1 MVTDAAWSAL
11 EAWLSD
17 VAMAGLER
25 KSSGPL
31 AAHSIRMGRTARA
44 AGKDDVT
51 VFGCYGHDVLEDTSI
66 THAELMAEALTIFSE
81 CQETE
86 ALAAVKLCVE
96 CCYTEE
102 EYKMERKRRKAVASV
117 RWIGSS
123 DPRVWDV
130 KLFDIQDNRA
140 DVVSAEFTREYRSW
154 TDPLHDGLMANV
166 ARAISN
172 RIDS

>member
-1 MVTDAAWSAL
+1 MVTETVWGAL

-31 AAHSIRMGRTARA
+31 AAHSIRMGRAARA

-66 THAELMAEALTIFSE
+66 TPTELMAEALTIFSE
-81 CQETE
+81 RQEAE

-102 EYKMERKRRKAVASV
+102 EYKMERKRRKVVAST
-117 RWIGSS
+117 RWIGSA

-130 KLFDIQDNRA
+130 KLFDIQDNRG

-154 TDPLHDGLMANV
+154 ADPLHDGLMANV
-166 ARAISN
+166 ARAISK

>member
-1 MVTDAAWSAL
+1 MDMVTGAAWGAL
-11 EAWLSD
+11 EVWLSD

-31 AAHSIRMGRTARA
+31 AAHSIRMGRAARA

-66 THAELMAEALTIFSE
+66 TPAELLAEALAIFPE
-81 CQETE
+81 RHEPE
-86 ALAAVKLCVE
+86 ARAAVKLCAE

-102 EYKMERKRRKAVASV
+102 EYKMERKRRKAVASA
-117 RWIGSS
+117 RWIASA

-130 KLFDIQDNRA
+130 KLFDIQDNRD
-140 DVVSAEFTREYRSW
+140 DVVSADFTREYRSW
-154 TDPLHDGLMANV
+154 ADPLHDGLITNV
-166 ARAISN
+166 ARRRN
-172 RIDS
+172 RDR